1 MLMSNLLQNKVF
13 LAIISML
20 TGIVLVDFYSV
31 IIKSLGNQY
40 STPQLAFFRNF
51 FALLPVVFLLFI
63 TKDSSDIFKDISK
76 KFLFLCFLRGISF
89 VFMQIFFYVA
99 VINMNFA
106 TAITLTFSSPIFI
119 VVLSMLLLKERIGL
133 FRWSAIFI
141 GFSGVL
147 IIMNPRSEVFSFFS
161 IFPLLAALCW
171 AISNIVLKFIPD
183 DVSSVKINFYSL
195 NFSYLSSIIILLLTN
210 DFSSVQGSI
219 HWLLMILIGILG
231 GVASILFSYAYRVI
245 SPSTLAPFEYLGIP
259 SSFVLGWLFFNETP
273 IEQLFPGVIGIV
285 LAGFIIIW
293 REKKLS
299 IKTNDT
305 KKLL

>member
-1 MLMSNLLQNKVF
+1 MANLLQNKVF

-20 TGIVLVDFYSV
+20 MGIVLVDFYSV

-51 FALLPVVFLLFI
+51 FALLPVVFLLFV
-63 TKDSSDIFKDISK
+63 TKDLSNILKDISK
-76 KFLFLCFLRGISF
+76 KFLFLCFLRGLSF
-89 VFMQIFFYVA
+89 VFMQIFFYIA

-119 VVLSMLLLKERIGL
+119 VVLSMLLLKEKIGV

-147 IIMNPRSEVFSFFS
+147 IIMSPSSEVFSIYS
-161 IFPLLAALCW
+161 ILPLLAALCW

-183 DVSSVKINFYSL
+183 NVSSVKINFYSL
-195 NFSYLSSIIILLLTN
+195 NFSYLTCIIILFFTN
-210 DFSSVQGSI
+210 DVSSVQSSI

-231 GVASILFSYAYRVI
+231 GIASILFSYAYRVI

-259 SSFVLGWLFFNETP
+259 SSFILGWLFFNETP

-299 IKTNDT
+299 IQPNDT

>member
-1 MLMSNLLQNKVF
+1 MANLLQNKVF

-20 TGIVLVDFYSV
+20 MGIVLVDFYSV

-51 FALLPVVFLLFI
+51 FALLPVVFLLFV
-63 TKDSSDIFKDISK
+63 TKDLSNILKDISK
-76 KFLFLCFLRGISF
+76 KFLFLCFLRGLSF
-89 VFMQIFFYVA
+89 VFMQIFFYIA

-119 VVLSMLLLKERIGL
+119 VVLSMLLLKEKIGV

-147 IIMNPRSEVFSFFS
+147 IIMSPRSEVFSIYS
-161 IFPLLAALCW
+161 ILPLLAALCW

-183 DVSSVKINFYSL
+183 NVSSVKINFYSL
-195 NFSYLSSIIILLLTN
+195 NFSYLTCIIILFFTN
-210 DFSSVQGSI
+210 DVSSVQSSI

-231 GVASILFSYAYRVI
+231 GIASILFSYAYRVI

-259 SSFVLGWLFFNETP
+259 SSFILGWLFFNETP

-299 IKTNDT
+299 IQPNDT

>member
-1 MLMSNLLQNKVF
+1 MANLLQNKVF

-20 TGIVLVDFYSV
+20 MGIVLVDFYSV

-51 FALLPVVFLLFI
+51 FALLPVVFLLFV
-63 TKDSSDIFKDISK
+63 TKDLSNILKDISK
-76 KFLFLCFLRGISF
+76 KFLFLCFLRGLSF
-89 VFMQIFFYVA
+89 VFMQIFFYIA

-119 VVLSMLLLKERIGL
+119 VVLSILLLKEKIGV

-147 IIMNPRSEVFSFFS
+147 IIMSPSSEVFSIYS
-161 IFPLLAALCW
+161 ILPLLAALCW

-183 DVSSVKINFYSL
+183 NVSSVKINFYSL
-195 NFSYLSSIIILLLTN
+195 NFSYLTCIIILFFTN
-210 DFSSVQGSI
+210 DVSSVQSSI

-231 GVASILFSYAYRVI
+231 GIASILFSYAYRVI

-259 SSFVLGWLFFNETP
+259 SSFILGWLFFNETP

-299 IKTNDT
+299 IQPNDT

>member
-1 MLMSNLLQNKVF
+1 MANLLQNKVF

-20 TGIVLVDFYSV
+20 MGIVLVDFYSV

-51 FALLPVVFLLFI
+51 FALLPVVFLLFV
-63 TKDSSDIFKDISK
+63 TKDLSNILKDISK
-76 KFLFLCFLRGISF
+76 KFLFLCFLRGLSF
-89 VFMQIFFYVA
+89 VFMQIFFYIA

-119 VVLSMLLLKERIGL
+119 VVLSMLLLKEKIGV

-147 IIMNPRSEVFSFFS
+147 IIMSPSSEVFSIYS
-161 IFPLLAALCW
+161 ILPLLAALCW

-183 DVSSVKINFYSL
+183 NVSSVKINFYSL
-195 NFSYLSSIIILLLTN
+195 NFSYLTSIIILFFTN
-210 DFSSVQGSI
+210 DVSSVQSSI

-231 GVASILFSYAYRVI
+231 GIASILFSYAYRVI

-259 SSFVLGWLFFNETP
+259 SSFILGWLFFNETP

-299 IKTNDT
+299 IQPNDT

>member
-1 MLMSNLLQNKVF
+1 M
-13 LAIISML
+13 
-20 TGIVLVDFYSV
+20 GIVLVDFYSV

-51 FALLPVVFLLFI
+51 FALLPVVFLLFV
-63 TKDSSDIFKDISK
+63 TKDLSNILKDISK
-76 KFLFLCFLRGISF
+76 KFLFLCFLRGLSF
-89 VFMQIFFYVA
+89 VFMQIFFYIA

-119 VVLSMLLLKERIGL
+119 VVLSMLLLKEKIGV

-147 IIMNPRSEVFSFFS
+147 IIMSPSSEVFSIYS
-161 IFPLLAALCW
+161 ILPLLAALCW

-183 DVSSVKINFYSL
+183 NVSSVKINFYSL
-195 NFSYLSSIIILLLTN
+195 NFSYLTSIIILFFTN
-210 DFSSVQGSI
+210 DVSSVQSSI

-231 GVASILFSYAYRVI
+231 GIASILFSYAYRVI

-259 SSFVLGWLFFNETP
+259 SSFILGWLFFNETP

-299 IKTNDT
+299 IQPNDT